1 MNTNQRSG
9 NESTSKISSFIEKT
23 KEAFSIKLIF
33 VVILVALVPI
43 GLQLV
48 IGTSETDTIKAES
61 ALEISKA
68 EISLAKNISETRLK
82 DPALNGRELVLFEKE
97 MRLILQDKQEAK
109 EVNEREL
116 EKKKGSERNTKIVLQ
131 IITLLL
137 GIIGLVLLTKEVEQK
152 FYTFRIGLVL
162 GIFTVTQALAGF
174 FPLLS

>member
-1 MNTNQRSG
+1 LNTNQRSG
-9 NESTSKISSFIEKT
+9 NESTNKLSSFIEKT

-43 GLQLV
+43 GLQLA
-48 IGTSETDTIKAES
+48 IETSEADTIKAAS

-68 EISLAKNISETRLK
+68 EISLARNISENRPK

-109 EVNEREL
+109 EANEREL
-116 EKKKGSERNTKIVLQ
+116 EKKKGFERNTKIALQ
-131 IITLLL
+131 ILTLLL
-137 GIIGLVLLTKEVEQK
+137 GIFGLVLLTREVEHK
-152 FYTFRIGLVL
+152 FYTFRIALVL

-174 FPLLS
+174 FPLLP